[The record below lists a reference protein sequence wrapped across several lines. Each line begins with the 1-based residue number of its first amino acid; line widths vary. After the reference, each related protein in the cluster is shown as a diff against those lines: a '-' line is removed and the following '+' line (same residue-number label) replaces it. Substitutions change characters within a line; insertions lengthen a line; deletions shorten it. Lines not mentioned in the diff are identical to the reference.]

1 MFHFFLLVTRLT
13 HTDMANEAIDTWHR
27 LNSSTKNLQLSLV
40 LSSHCGRE
48 RICKA
53 KGKVAKAHE
62 T

>member
-1 MFHFFLLVTRLT
+1 MFYFFLLVTRLT

-27 LNSSTKNLQLSLV
+27 LNSSTKHLQLSLV

-48 RICKA
+48 RIWKA